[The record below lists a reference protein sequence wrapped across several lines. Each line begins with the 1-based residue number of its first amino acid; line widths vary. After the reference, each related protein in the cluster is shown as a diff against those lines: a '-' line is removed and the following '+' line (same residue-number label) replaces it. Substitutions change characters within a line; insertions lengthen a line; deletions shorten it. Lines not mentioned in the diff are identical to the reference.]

1 MSHDAT
7 INAQAAAAFA
17 AVPAS
22 RAPRV
27 VVGFDGFIDH
37 IIDVVAKRASPTEY
51 TELAT
56 IADFGAR
63 ISAAAG
69 KSANFELVVTQS
81 KIGGNGPIM
90 ANALCAYGCTVQVVG
105 LLGDAAI
112 DPVFAPLAQRAEA
125 LITLGGPGVTDAL
138 EFSDGKLMLGKL
150 TPLERMTWANLVKV
164 VGLDKLKAL
173 LRDADAVAT
182 VNWTM
187 LLGLTEIWEKLGSD
201 VMPGLRKDRP
211 LWFVDLADPA
221 KRTLADQQR
230 GLRALTTLQQHADVV
245 LGMNEAELGQV
256 LTALGKSWQDGG
268 SEYEQARKGCEIVRD
283 TLGLS
288 FAMCHLVKSAACAWS
303 ANAARHVGHDGKPGS
318 ACAEGFFEPN
328 PLITTGA
335 GDHFNAGFVT
345 ALLTGLHPLQAIQVG
360 GATSGHYVRTTM
372 SPSRSDASS
381 FLQRNAR
388 A

>member
-1 MSHDAT
+1 MTTAAT

-17 AVPAS
+17 AVPAQHV
-22 RAPRV
+22 PRV

-56 IADFGAR
+56 ISDFGSR

-90 ANALCAYGCTVQVVG
+90 ANALCAYGCKVQVIG
-105 LLGDAAI
+105 LLGDGTI
-112 DPVFAPLAQRAEA
+112 DPVFAPLAARAES
-125 LITLGGPGVTDAL
+125 LISLGGPGVTDAL

-150 TPLERMTWANLVKV
+150 TPLERMTWTNLVAV
-164 VGLDKLKAL
+164 VGLER
-173 LRDADAVAT
+173 LRQVLRQADAVAT

-187 LLGLTEIWEKLGSD
+187 LLGLTEIWEKIASEVL
-201 VMPGLRKDRP
+201 PGLRSDRP

-221 KRTLADQQR
+221 KRTITDQQR
-230 GLRALTTLQQHADVV
+230 GCRALTTLQHHVDVV
-245 LGMNEAELGQV
+245 LGMNEAELHQV
-256 LTALGKSWQDGG
+256 LDALGKPWQAGG
-268 SEYEQARKGCEIVRD
+268 SEYEQARKGCEVVRD

-303 ANAARHVGHDGKPGS
+303 AGSARHQGHDGTAGS
-318 ACAEGFFEPN
+318 ACAEGFFEPK

-345 ALLTGLHPLQAIQVG
+345 ALLSGLHPLHALQVG
-360 GATSGHYVRTTM
+360 GSTSGHYVRTAQ
-372 SPSRSDASS
+372 SPTRSDAAS